1 MAKVRIVVWDK
12 TLRFTLEDK
21 TEREAVIAT
30 ERVLRDLKMGRDSPF
45 FFWVD
50 MADCEAKVR
59 VAGYFLLLTRELEA
73 ERQLE
78 ALLQEPPQSLG

>member
-12 TLRFTLEDK
+12 TLRFTLEDE
-21 TEREAVIAT
+21 TEREAAIAT

-50 MADCEAKVR
+50 TADDEAKVR
-59 VAGYFLLLTRELEA
+59 VAGYLLLLTRELEA

-78 ALLQEPPQSLG
+78 ALLQKPPQSLG